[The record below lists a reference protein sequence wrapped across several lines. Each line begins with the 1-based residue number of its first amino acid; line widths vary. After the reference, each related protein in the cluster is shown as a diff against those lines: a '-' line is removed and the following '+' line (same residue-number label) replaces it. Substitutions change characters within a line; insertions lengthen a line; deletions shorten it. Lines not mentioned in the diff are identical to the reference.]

1 MIGNNS
7 KRIKI
12 IFYLTII
19 LLNFSCVNPK
29 DNSSLNDR
37 ERDEWYKWMINE
49 PIYSMNFELLPACS
63 DDFIL
68 RFHKYEYRGP
78 LEYVLTI
85 RKKDGEYFLQLIHKQ
100 ERDLEEKYR
109 EDPYNSIYF
118 KVVEKKL
125 NNKQKDFFQKGMKD
139 MIALKTGDLDS
150 NFHINNVFD
159 MFIKEG
165 ESIKAIRGMSS
176 AHSYNRYED
185 KWYLNEKKD
194 KILRF
199 IGRLLHYGDM
209 KNNEKK
215 VIFHIEG
222 DTVKY
227 TFYVQK
233 FQDWREI
240 SYYFDNKK
248 VKYIGMHEIKLHK
261 KDTANI
267 FNRVKIKETLWDGTI
282 REY

>member
-1 MIGNNS
+1 M
-7 KRIKI
+7 
-12 IFYLTII
+12 
-19 LLNFSCVNPK
+19 
-29 DNSSLNDR
+29 
-37 ERDEWYKWMINE
+37 
-49 PIYSMNFELLPACS
+49 
-63 DDFIL
+63 
-68 RFHKYEYRGP
+68 
-78 LEYVLTI
+78 EYVLTI

-100 ERDLEEKYR
+100 KRDLEEKYR

-139 MIALKTGDLDS
+139 MITLKTGDLDS
-150 NFHINNVFD
+150 NFNINNVFD

-165 ESIKAIRGMSS
+165 KNIKAIRGMPSIY
-176 AHSYNRYED
+176 SYKRSED

-215 VIFHIEG
+215 VIFNIEG
-222 DTVKY
+222 DTVNY
-227 TFYVQK
+227 AFYVQE

-248 VKYIGMHEIKLHK
+248 VKDVGMAEIKLHK